1 MGRLYVFKVSLIV
14 YAFCVSGSLGRL
26 HGRHVVVCSGF
37 LGRLKSCDRA
47 AFTCRCCC
55 AQVFFGMASNLKPR
69 LEALAVYLKQ
79 CENEGNFAD
88 LRKQQFDL
96 LLSSLETQLAALSFS
111 DGADYVA
118 ILRSMSW
125 SEEQRTSLVKV
136 VQDKV
141 LAGQQQVPVGGRQ
154 FSQDFTSL
162 LHYLRAEDWRRL
174 MDPTLQS
181 QSLSLHLTELVTHLR
196 KLTLRSASEETW
208 GVLTALLLLH
218 GEARFDDPIQ
228 LRSSFLSTKTQGKLE
243 PSQEGGAACSH
254 DSSTPADPNL
264 LDRELFHK
272 VFGDHGPAPVPP
284 QINMQT
290 FLARADI
297 IPLRD

>member
-1 MGRLYVFKVSLIV
+1 
-14 YAFCVSGSLGRL
+14 
-26 HGRHVVVCSGF
+26 
-37 LGRLKSCDRA
+37 
-47 AFTCRCCC
+47 
-55 AQVFFGMASNLKPR
+55 MASNLKPR

-79 CENEGNFAD
+79 CENEGNFD
-88 LRKQQFDL
+88 ELRKQQFEVL
-96 LLSSLETQLAALSFS
+96 LNSCETQLSAVSFA
-111 DGADYVA
+111 DGAEYVA
-118 ILRSMSW
+118 ILKSMSW

-141 LAGQQQVPVGGRQ
+141 LAGQQQHAVAGRQ
-154 FSQDFTSL
+154 FGQDFTSL
-162 LHYLRAEDWRRL
+162 LHYLRAEDWKRL

-181 QSLSLHLTELVTHLR
+181 QSLSVHLTEIVTHLS

-218 GEARFDDPIQ
+218 DEARFDDPIQ
-228 LRSSFLSTKTQGKLE
+228 LRSSFLSTKTQGKAVLNRLKKE
-243 PSQEGGAACSH
+243 ELLAPMIRVL
-254 DSSTPADPNL
+254 PADPNV

-272 VFGDHGPAPVPP
+272 VFGDQGPAPVPA

-290 FLARADI
+290 FLVRADI

>member
-1 MGRLYVFKVSLIV
+1 
-14 YAFCVSGSLGRL
+14 
-26 HGRHVVVCSGF
+26 
-37 LGRLKSCDRA
+37 
-47 AFTCRCCC
+47 
-55 AQVFFGMASNLKPR
+55 
-69 LEALAVYLKQ
+69 
-79 CENEGNFAD
+79 
-88 LRKQQFDL
+88 
-96 LLSSLETQLAALSFS
+96 
-111 DGADYVA
+111 
-118 ILRSMSW
+118 
-125 SEEQRTSLVKV
+125 
-136 VQDKV
+136 
-141 LAGQQQVPVGGRQ
+141 
-154 FSQDFTSL
+154 
-162 LHYLRAEDWRRL
+162 

-181 QSLSLHLTELVTHLR
+181 QSLSLHLTELVTHLS

-228 LRSSFLSTKTQGKLE
+228 LRSSFLSTKTQGKAVLNRLKRVE
-243 PSQEGGAACSH
+243 LLAPMIRVL
-254 DSSTPADPNL
+254 PADPNL